1 MILPVLD
8 NLHKIDI
15 EPGQIGV
22 TVRRGHEWRA
32 RVSKGQSIN
41 LQETIDG
48 KSTIVGMGKVQSFW
62 WGAFIEIPARL
73 VEFSHKERCRT
84 YSGLLAVMRQVYETF
99 DEYEEVTAFSYV
111 RLAAEPLMVG
121 VAEEKEEEA

>member
-22 TVRRGHEWRA
+22 TVRRGNKWRA
-32 RVSKGQSIN
+32 RVSKGQRIN

-48 KSTIVGMGKVQSFW
+48 KSTIVGMGEVQSFW
-62 WGAFIEIPARL
+62 WGWFNEIPARL
-73 VEFSHKERCRT
+73 VEFEHEERSRL
-84 YSGLLAVMRQVYETF
+84 YSGLLDSMRHAYEGF
-99 DEYEEVTAFSYV
+99 DEYEEVTVFSYV
-111 RLAAEPLMVG
+111 RLAAEPLMVE
-121 VAEEKEEEA
+121 VAEEKEEE